1 MRVWR
6 VKMKKIV
13 LVVALLFVLSGCN
26 KPLTK
31 ENVLK
36 RMDTQ
41 EAKVDSYSLEM
52 DLSVKINA
60 LGQKNSSTVEMSSE
74 VDRKNDSFQID
85 VLNADEEELEIII
98 KDGKAYLE
106 DRPGVWKKTA
116 KVDAKEFSKQIDY
129 SVPLELLSLV
139 SDSLDLETT
148 DEDYHLVYEGYDK
161 KLFKTLKKYY
171 NVSFTGF
178 DTDEDLTIEMDIRA
192 DKKTFN
198 VQEMNIKIVGE
209 NKKGR
214 VVISIDSELD
224 DFNKIEKIELPEED

>member
-1 MRVWR
+1 
-6 VKMKKIV
+6 MKKIV
-13 LVVALLFVLSGCN
+13 LVVALLFTLAGCN

-36 RMDTQ
+36 KMETQ
-41 EAKVDSYSLEM
+41 ETKVDSYSLDM
-52 DLSVKINA
+52 DLSVKVSA
-60 LGQKNSSTVEMSSE
+60 LGQKNNSTVEMSSE
-74 VDRKNDSFQID
+74 VDRKNNGFHID
-85 VLNADEEELEIII
+85 LLNADGEELEIII

-116 KVDAKEFSKQIDY
+116 KVDAKEFSKQTDY
-129 SVPLELLSLV
+129 SVPMELLNLV
-139 SDSLDLETT
+139 SDSLELETT

-171 NVSFTGF
+171 DVSFTGF
-178 DTDEDLTIEMDIRA
+178 DTDEDLTIEMDVRV

-198 VQEMNIKIVGE
+198 VKEMNIKIVGE

-224 DFNKIEKIELPEED
+224 NFNKIDKIELPEED